1 MPMLS
6 LHRRTAEL
14 VTALVLLALV
24 AFLMLEAAELP
35 PSPVRG
41 YPGAAFFPMLAL
53 GGTGLFILAWIA
65 VAILRRPAEAAASR
79 PGGEEPADAPRFAF
93 ELRDYL
99 VTIAATLA
107 FVYGMNLVGF
117 EISAFAVLAVL
128 LWTRMANPAVAVATA
143 ALTMLVLYG
152 TFVLLLNVS
161 MPLLVLPRYVQ
172 F

>member
-1 MPMLS
+1 MLS

-14 VTALVLLALV
+14 VTALVLLGLV
-24 AFLMLEAAELP
+24 AFLMLEAAKLP

-41 YPGAAFFPMLAL
+41 YPGASFFPMLAL
-53 GGTGLFILAWIA
+53 GGTGIFILAWIA
-65 VAILRRPAEAAASR
+65 MVALRPRSEAAAAATADVD
-79 PGGEEPADAPRFAF
+79 EPKDGPRFTF
-93 ELRDYL
+93 EWRDYL

-117 EISAFAVLAVL
+117 EIAAFLVLAAL
-128 LWTRMANPAVAVATA
+128 LWTRMASPAIAIATA
-143 ALTMLVLYG
+143 AVTMLVLYG

-161 MPLLVLPRYVQ
+161 MPLLFLPRYVQ